1 VGELASR
8 RVMLRR
14 VGQRL
19 GRVVGMLL
27 LLHVGIEYLSEQ
39 WCEVIDF
46 IACQPAQLN
55 GRGVVFGE
63 CERLG
68 QSQTSCLTPDSR
80 SSVRRYPVRYS
91 LD

>member
-1 VGELASR
+1 MGELASR
-8 RVMLRR
+8 RVTLRR

-55 GRGVVFGE
+55 GRGVVLG
-63 CERLG
+63 ERLG
-68 QSQTSCLTPDSR
+68 RSQTSCLTPDSR
-80 SSVRRYPVRYS
+80 SSVQRYPVRYS